1 MRDLHEQA
9 KSKQDSLCAQVDEI
23 VNLKQMEIVRLQKE
37 LEALQKV
44 RQVLSTELTPS
55 VSVPEKAD
63 DTNGSRNNSKLISS
77 VKAALQD

>member
-44 RQVLSTELTPS
+44 RQVLSTELTS
-55 VSVPEKAD
+55 LTPEKSD
-63 DTNGSRNNSKLISS
+63 DGNGSRTNSKLISS